1 MGAGSGRG
9 TDFQGFLILSL
20 KLITKPMSKEKVV
33 LAYSGGLDTS
43 VIVHWLASQGYDV
56 IALCLDLGQ
65 KVENLDEIRQKGLKA
80 GAVDV
85 LIEDVRKEFVEDYVF
100 RAIEWNA
107 VYEGTYLL
115 GTSLARPLISKKQ
128 IEAAE
133 RFGASTVSHG
143 ATGKGNDQV
152 RFELGYYALNPDIK
166 IIAPWKV
173 PEFYQRYPGRAQL
186 IEYAQQNGIPV
197 KATAEQPWSTDE
209 NLMHISFESGMLE
222 DPWQEPKEEMF
233 ELSQSPKNAPDQ
245 EQILTIDFEEGLP
258 VRLDGQEFEP
268 VELLTEL
275 NEIGGRHGIGR
286 VDLVESRFVGM
297 KSRGVYETPGGTIL
311 NIAHRAME
319 SLTLDRGVI
328 QLKDSLMPRFSQL
341 VYNGFW
347 FSPEMEI
354 LLEMGRSTQKRVSGT
369 VRLKLYRGNCMV
381 TGRKS
386 DNSLYDEDI
395 ATMEADEGNYD
406 PRDSNGFIR
415 LNALPLRI
423 HRRLTSKA

>member
-1 MGAGSGRG
+1 
-9 TDFQGFLILSL
+9 
-20 KLITKPMSKEKVV
+20 MSKEKVV

-245 EQILTIDFEEGLP
+245 EQVLTIDFEEGLP
-258 VRLDGQEFEP
+258 VRLDGQEFAP
-268 VELLTEL
+268 VDLLTEL

-328 QLKDSLMPRFSQL
+328 HLKDSLMPRFSQL

>member
-1 MGAGSGRG
+1 
-9 TDFQGFLILSL
+9 
-20 KLITKPMSKEKVV
+20 MSKEKVV

-43 VIVHWLASQGYDV
+43 VIVHWLTSQGYEV
-56 IALCLDLGQ
+56 IGLCLDLGQ

-80 GAVDV
+80 GAVEV
-85 LIEDVRKEFVEDYVF
+85 LIEDVRKEFVEEYVL

-115 GTSLARPLISKKQ
+115 GTSLARPLIAKKQ

-152 RFELGYYALNPDIK
+152 RFELGYYALKPDIK

-197 KATAEQPWSTDE
+197 KATTEQPWSTDE

-222 DPWQEPKEEMF
+222 DPWQEPREEMF

-245 EQILTIDFEEGLP
+245 EQTLTIDFEEGTP
-258 VRLDGQEFEP
+258 RTLDGQDYEP
-268 VELLTEL
+268 VDLLTKL
-275 NEIGGRHGIGR
+275 NEIGGRNGIGR

-328 QLKDSLMPRFSQL
+328 NLKDSLMPRFSQL

>member
-1 MGAGSGRG
+1 
-9 TDFQGFLILSL
+9 
-20 KLITKPMSKEKVV
+20 MSKEKVV

-186 IEYAQQNGIPV
+186 IEYAQQNGILV

-258 VRLDGQEFEP
+258 VRLDGQEFAP
-268 VELLTEL
+268 VDLLTEL

-328 QLKDSLMPRFSQL
+328 HLKDSLMPRFSQL

-354 LLEMGRSTQKRVSGT
+354 LLEMGSSTQKRVSGT

>member
-1 MGAGSGRG
+1 
-9 TDFQGFLILSL
+9 
-20 KLITKPMSKEKVV
+20 MSKEKVV

-233 ELSQSPKNAPDQ
+233 ELSQSPKNAPDL

-258 VRLDGQEFEP
+258 VRLDGQEFET
-268 VELLTEL
+268 VDLLTEL

-328 QLKDSLMPRFSQL
+328 HLKDSLMPRFSQL

>member
-1 MGAGSGRG
+1 
-9 TDFQGFLILSL
+9 
-20 KLITKPMSKEKVV
+20 MSKEKVV

-258 VRLDGQEFEP
+258 VRLDGQEFAP
-268 VELLTEL
+268 VDLLTEL

-328 QLKDSLMPRFSQL
+328 HLKDSLMPRFSQL

-354 LLEMGRSTQKRVSGT
+354 LLEMGPSTQKRVSGT

>member
-1 MGAGSGRG
+1 
-9 TDFQGFLILSL
+9 
-20 KLITKPMSKEKVV
+20 MSKEKVV

-65 KVENLDEIRQKGLKA
+65 KVENLDEIRQKGLRA

-258 VRLDGQEFEP
+258 VRLDGQEFAP
-268 VELLTEL
+268 VDLLTEL

>member
-1 MGAGSGRG
+1 
-9 TDFQGFLILSL
+9 
-20 KLITKPMSKEKVV
+20 MSKEKVV

-258 VRLDGQEFEP
+258 IRIDAQEFEP

>member
-1 MGAGSGRG
+1 
-9 TDFQGFLILSL
+9 
-20 KLITKPMSKEKVV
+20 MSKEKVV

-133 RFGASTVSHG
+133 RLGASTVSHG

-268 VELLTEL
+268 VDLLTEL

-328 QLKDSLMPRFSQL
+328 HLKDSLMPRFSQL

>member
-1 MGAGSGRG
+1 
-9 TDFQGFLILSL
+9 
-20 KLITKPMSKEKVV
+20 MSKEKVV

-43 VIVHWLASQGYDV
+43 VIVHWLASQGDDV

-80 GAVDV
+80 GAMDV

-258 VRLDGQEFEP
+258 VRLDGQEFAP
-268 VELLTEL
+268 VDLLTEL

-328 QLKDSLMPRFSQL
+328 HLKDSLMPRFSQL

>member
-1 MGAGSGRG
+1 
-9 TDFQGFLILSL
+9 
-20 KLITKPMSKEKVV
+20 MSKEKVV

-133 RFGASTVSHG
+133 RFGASSVSHG

-166 IIAPWKV
+166 IVAPWKV

-258 VRLDGQEFEP
+258 VRLDGQKFAP
-268 VELLTEL
+268 VDLLTEL

-328 QLKDSLMPRFSQL
+328 HLKDSLMPRFSQL

>member
-1 MGAGSGRG
+1 
-9 TDFQGFLILSL
+9 
-20 KLITKPMSKEKVV
+20 MSKEKVV

-65 KVENLDEIRQKGLKA
+65 KVESLDEIRQKGLKA

-233 ELSQSPKNAPDQ
+233 ELSQSPKNAPEL

-258 VRLDGQEFEP
+258 VRIDGQEFEP
-268 VELLTEL
+268 VDLLTEL

-328 QLKDSLMPRFSQL
+328 HLKDSLMPRFSQL

-381 TGRKS
+381 IGRKS

-423 HRRLTSKA
+423 HRRLSSKA

>member
-1 MGAGSGRG
+1 
-9 TDFQGFLILSL
+9 
-20 KLITKPMSKEKVV
+20 MSKEKVV

-43 VIVHWLASQGYDV
+43 VIVHWLTSQGYDV
-56 IALCLDLGQ
+56 IGLCLDLGQ

-80 GAVDV
+80 GAVEV
-85 LIEDVRKEFVEDYVF
+85 LIEDVRKEFVEEYVL

-115 GTSLARPLISKKQ
+115 GTSLARPLIAKKQ

-152 RFELGYYALNPDIK
+152 RFELGYYALKPDIK

-197 KATAEQPWSTDE
+197 KASTEQPWSTDE

-222 DPWQEPKEEMF
+222 DPWQEPREEMF
-233 ELSQSPKNAPDQ
+233 ELSQSPKNAPDH
-245 EQILTIDFEEGLP
+245 EQTLTIDFEEGTP
-258 VRLDGQEFEP
+258 RTLDGQDYEP
-268 VELLTEL
+268 VDLLTKL
-275 NEIGGRHGIGR
+275 NEIGGRNGIGR

-328 QLKDSLMPRFSQL
+328 NLKDSLMPRFSQL

>member
-1 MGAGSGRG
+1 
-9 TDFQGFLILSL
+9 
-20 KLITKPMSKEKVV
+20 MSKEKVV

-268 VELLTEL
+268 VDLLTEL

-328 QLKDSLMPRFSQL
+328 HLKDSLMPRFSQL

>member
-1 MGAGSGRG
+1 
-9 TDFQGFLILSL
+9 
-20 KLITKPMSKEKVV
+20 MSKEKVV

-258 VRLDGQEFEP
+258 VRIDGQEFEP

-328 QLKDSLMPRFSQL
+328 HLKDSLMPRFSQL

>member
-1 MGAGSGRG
+1 
-9 TDFQGFLILSL
+9 
-20 KLITKPMSKEKVV
+20 MSKEKVV

-166 IIAPWKV
+166 IIAPWKI

-233 ELSQSPKNAPDQ
+233 ELSQSPKNAPDL

-258 VRLDGQEFEP
+258 VRLDGQEFAP
-268 VELLTEL
+268 VDLLTEL

-328 QLKDSLMPRFSQL
+328 HLKDSLMPRFSQL

-423 HRRLTSKA
+423 HRRLNSKA